1 MVLNLGSWLTLSRR
15 TFIWLSKNKTNPVW
29 YSGQC
34 TAFSDFRDSWQLWI
48 CTIAYSEH
56 QISKLSGRLWT
67 DDLAL
72 NLQWHWE
79 SLRRRKTQLFT
90 SALGWFVWSLSIL
103 FPHWWAVKAQHPG
116 QYIVT
121 TKALTWFKVYC
132 WMLKQS
138 PGTKRTPRTR
148 VDGLFCCV
156 GGIGYKVSTR
166 TQCRSRTIQVVPE
179 TFYRIVVMAKRSLRV

>member
-1 MVLNLGSWLTLSRR
+1 M
-15 TFIWLSKNKTNPVW
+15 
-29 YSGQC
+29 
-34 TAFSDFRDSWQLWI
+34 
-48 CTIAYSEH
+48 CTIACSEH

-90 SALGWFVWSLSIL
+90 SVLGWFVWSLSIL

-156 GGIGYKVSTR
+156 GGTR
-166 TQCRSRTIQVVPE
+166 YNVPTRRQCSSQKIQVVPRM
-179 TFYRIVVMAKRSLRV
+179 FCRIAVMAKMIIKRVKQIKTNKL

>member
-1 MVLNLGSWLTLSRR
+1 MPIHVIVTDV
-15 TFIWLSKNKTNPVW
+15 KNKQTIQC
-29 YSGQC
+29 SGQC
-34 TAFSDFRDSWQLWI
+34 SVFSDFRDYWQLWI
-48 CTIAYSEH
+48 GTIANSEH

-72 NLQWHWE
+72 NLLWHWE

-103 FPHWWAVKAQHPG
+103 LPHWWAVKAQHPR
-116 QYIVT
+116 QYTVT
-121 TKALTWFKVYC
+121 TKALTWFKAYC

-138 PGTKRTPRTR
+138 PGTKRTPRTQ

-156 GGIGYKVSTR
+156 EGTRYKVQTR
-166 TQCRSRTIQVVPE
+166 RQGWSRTTQVVPQCC
-179 TFYRIVVMAKRSLRV
+179 

>member
-1 MVLNLGSWLTLSRR
+1 MTLSRCV
-15 TFIWLSKNKTNPVW
+15 FPWLQKQKQKNKNPVL
-29 YSGQC
+29 YTGQC
-34 TAFSDFRDSWQLWI
+34 SVLSDFRDYWQLWI

-79 SLRRRKTQLFT
+79 SLQRRKTQLFT

-132 WMLKQS
+132 WMLQQS

-156 GGIGYKVSTR
+156 GGTRYKVPTR
-166 TQCRSRTIQVVPE
+166 RQCKGQTIQAVLPHCWYGRMITESV
-179 TFYRIVVMAKRSLRV
+179 